1 MSASPDI
8 SRRLGRTFLPDISL
22 TNAHVQ
28 DALLAISARC
38 IVVRAESLFHKKG
51 VEQIAMSPDYDEVR
65 PGAVV
70 PDYEWLAERD
80 ANGAITHVRARR
92 VP

>member
-1 MSASPDI
+1 MTPPDI

-22 TNAHVQ
+22 TDAHAQ

-51 VEQIAMSPDYDEVR
+51 VEQIAMSLDYDEVAF
-65 PGAVV
+65 GETV
-70 PDYEWLAERD
+70 PDYEWLAEHD
-80 ANGAITHVRARR
+80 ADGAIVRVWARR
-92 VP
+92 MP

>member
-1 MSASPDI
+1 MTPPDI
-8 SRRLGRTFLPDISL
+8 SRRLGRTFLPDLSL
-22 TNAHVQ
+22 TDADAQ

-65 PGAVV
+65 PGTAV
-70 PDYEWLAERD
+70 PDYEWLVERD
-80 ANGAITHVRARR
+80 DDGAIVRVWARR
-92 VP
+92 TP